1 MGSLTDANTQFAL
14 DLLRQLSAGNRT
26 ENVFFSPLSISTA
39 LLMVHLGARGST
51 VIQLAKVL
59 HLGAEEQPLHGFQQL
74 QCEVN
79 KPSPSHLLKTAN
91 GLFGEKSFSFHP
103 EYIESISR
111 FYEAEL
117 TAVDFAEGA
126 EAARIQINS
135 WVEERTE
142 GKIQNL
148 LVQGAI
154 DSQSKLVLVN
164 AVYFKGVW
172 EKKFK
177 EEDTKYRP
185 FRFSEDES
193 KPVKMMYQK
202 GTFKTSFIEE
212 LAADILE
219 LPYVQNELS
228 MLILLPEEIGGL
240 EELEKKLTSDKLLEW
255 TSPENL
261 EPSEMSIY
269 LPKFKLEAK
278 YDLESTLKR
287 MGLSAAF
294 DSESAD
300 FSGMTAARGLSL
312 SKIVHNCFVEVNEA
326 GTEGAASSQ
335 VTVMFRSLQF
345 EDEFIA
351 DHPFLFF
358 IRHNKTQSIL
368 FFGRFS
374 SP

>member
-1 MGSLTDANTQFAL
+1 MLFCYSRKGIEIAQEIIDKTAMGSLTDVSTKFAL
-14 DLLRQLSAGNRT
+14 DLLRQLSEGNRT
-26 ENVFFSPLSISTA
+26 ENIFFSPLSISTA

-51 VIQLAKVL
+51 LIQLAKVL
-59 HLGAEEQPLHGFQQL
+59 HLGGEEQPHHGFQQL

-91 GLFGEKSFSFHP
+91 GLFGERSFSFHP
-103 EYIESISR
+103 GYIESISR
-111 FYEAEL
+111 FHKAEL

-126 EAARIQINS
+126 EEARIQINS
-135 WVEERTE
+135 WVEEQTE

-148 LVQGAI
+148 LVQGAV

-172 EKKFK
+172 EKKFN

-185 FRFSEDES
+185 FRFS
-193 KPVKMMYQK
+193 
-202 GTFKTSFIEE
+202 
-212 LAADILE
+212 
-219 LPYVQNELS
+219 
-228 MLILLPEEIGGL
+228 
-240 EELEKKLTSDKLLEW
+240 ELEKKLTSDKLLEW

-261 EPSEMSIY
+261 EPSKMSIY

-278 YDLESTLKR
+278 YDLEPTLKR
-287 MGLSAAF
+287 LGISAAF

-300 FSGMTAARGLSL
+300 FSGMTAAGGLSL

-335 VTVMFRSLQF
+335 VTMMFRSLHF

-358 IRHNKTQSIL
+358 IRHNKTRSIL